1 MLGFHPI
8 STFPI
13 SDIKDTI
20 VPTVIKRDSK
30 VKTWT
35 VPERT
40 TSWTIPVCKVNA
52 ILSSRE
58 DTWTL
63 PS

>member
-35 VPERT
+35 VPVRT
-40 TSWTIPVCKVNA
+40 TSWTIPVCKVDA
-52 ILSSRE
+52 TLSSRE